1 MTKILTATA
10 LALLIA
16 TPAFAQSTKAD
27 GSKAGKSYASYTSG
41 ARAMNRERPWA
52 PPPSINPEY
61 NVYVNGEYIGS
72 DPDPRVRWTLRE
84 EERSRFGDD

>member
-16 TPAFAQSTKAD
+16 TPAFAQSTRAD

-41 ARAMNRERPWA
+41 TRAMNRAQPWA
-52 PPPSINPEY
+52 PSPFINPEY
-61 NVYVNGEYIGS
+61 NVFVNGEYVGS

-84 EERSRFGDD
+84 EWRGRFTDD

>member
-10 LALLIA
+10 LAILIA

-27 GSKAGKSYASYTSG
+27 GGKAAKSYAS
-41 ARAMNRERPWA
+41 AVRVMNRERPWA